1 MHTDNSIIQIKY
13 IHSLLESMFE
23 NKSKYLFHL
32 KQQIQYENMYS
43 LCVGA

>member
-1 MHTDNSIIQIKY
+1 MAKMFIKRENK
-13 IHSLLESMFE
+13 IKSMFE

-32 KQQIQYENMYS
+32 KQEIQYEDMYS